1 MHAKRLEELPLT
13 EIVPNRFQP
22 RIHFDDEKIDSLA
35 KSIIKYGVLEPIIV
49 RPVNG
54 KFEIIAGERRYK
66 ASKYAGKTTI
76 PSIIV
81 DYDDKESIE
90 LALLENVQRQELT
103 AIEEA
108 IAYRRILDMGYITQ
122 EELAKKTGKSQPT
135 IANKMRLLMLD
146 DETQDALINHK
157 ISERHARSLLKLVGT
172 GKELEMLNRIIKER
186 LTVRETDNEIA
197 ILLGA
202 KKVEEKPS
210 LEKNDE
216 FFTKEGEKINKDV
229 SLEKTKVDMGPVF
242 IAEKETSQNKVDYET
257 IESLFD
263 DIEPKAKEEKGE
275 NGFMDIE
282 KIMQEAQDINA
293 KVEPENKPELV
304 TTPSPYDTIM
314 GPNPVPLEENTV
326 PVQEAVMLEEQ
337 NKFINVVPV
346 QEETKEPEKIVA
358 PEPTVTFD
366 SIFNTNFNTVEPT
379 IEEEKNEE
387 VSAINDIEAILSS
400 SNQTETPVTNMV
412 DTPLSDSDNEEETSE
427 TSGGAQKDIKTIST
441 MNITESPNLNVT
453 ENNLVSEG
461 VVNPVPQINESA
473 MPNISEMPVIPEV
486 TNIEVP
492 SVNSA
497 VPEVNTIYS
506 ETSDVNNFAN
516 PTTYENLAPTQEV
529 SITPAA
535 NDIYIP
541 TPEVPVADNIMNSN
555 ATFESQMSVLNEDV
569 PKIET
574 PVITPEV
581 PVNPMP
587 AISEVPEV
595 PVSPTIETPTN
606 TGNLDIPEF
615 TSTIAENA
623 PVTIEEPQISNMSF
637 DSASTNVIP
646 EVNISEMPN
655 VVEPSIVN
663 PIPTEPVADLNNAN
677 LNINSNEV
685 VIPNNDNFDKV
696 IELVRNCSKQIEEL
710 GYSVNVNELDLL
722 SNYQITFNIEKH

>member
-1 MHAKRLEELPLT
+1 MHAKKLEELPLT

-66 ASKYAGKTTI
+66 ASKFAGKTTI

-146 DETQDALINHK
+146 DETQDALINHR

-202 KKVEEKPS
+202 KKVEEKPNI
-210 LEKNDE
+210 EKKDE
-216 FFTKEGEKINKDV
+216 FFAKEGEKINTDV
-229 SLEKTKVDMGPVF
+229 DLNQKKPDMGPVF
-242 IAEKETSQNKVDYET
+242 IASNEEKKPEKINYSE

-263 DIEPKAKEEKGE
+263 DVEPVKKEEEGE
-275 NGFMDIE
+275 RGFMDIE

-314 GPNPVPLEENTV
+314 GSAPVEENTV
-326 PVQEAVMLEEQ
+326 PMPETVAFEEQ
-337 NKFINVVPV
+337 NKFINVIPQPEEEVKP
-346 QEETKEPEKIVA
+346 EETVA

-366 SIFNTNFNTVEPT
+366 SIFNTSFNTPVETNNEPGKT
-379 IEEEKNEE
+379 SEEETINNTEE
-387 VSAINDIEAILSS
+387 AINNIESILNSTVSANEPVETQENVQVASSENVIEPMPVMENPSIQVPETNIPEMPNSVVETSVTSESVNPLPVDNTV
-400 SNQTETPVTNMV
+400 SNFSTFTETPN
-412 DTPLSDSDNEEETSE
+412 TPVSDAYANE
-427 TSGGAQKDIKTIST
+427 TIGFVPEINT
-441 MNITESPNLNVT
+441 IT
-453 ENNLVSEG
+453 
-461 VVNPVPQINESA
+461 
-473 MPNISEMPVIPEV
+473 
-486 TNIEVP
+486 
-492 SVNSA
+492 
-497 VPEVNTIYS
+497 PEVNQTVS
-506 ETSDVNNFAN
+506 NNI
-516 PTTYENLAPTQEV
+516 ENLAPVAEIPINPVINNTESV
-529 SITPAA
+529 SE
-535 NDIYIP
+535 IP
-541 TPEVPVADNIMNSN
+541 TVNNIMDSN
-555 ATFESQMSVLNEDV
+555 QTFESQMSVLNENV

-574 PVITPEV
+574 PTFTDLVLPTDVQGPTINE
-581 PVNPMP
+581 
-587 AISEVPEV
+587 IPEV
-595 PVSPTIETPTN
+595 PVSTNIETPMDSS
-606 TGNLDIPEF
+606 GLDIPEF

-623 PVTIEEPQISNMSF
+623 PVTIEEASPVSMSF
-637 DSASTNVIP
+637 DDSKIP
-646 EVNISEMPN
+646 VQSSVNISGMQGIEGVPGIAN
-655 VVEPSIVN
+655 N
-663 PIPTEPVADLNNAN
+663 IPDPVSYQNEAN
-677 LNINSNEV
+677 LNINPNV
-685 VIPNNDNFDKV
+685 VTDTSNNDNFEKV
-696 IELVRNCSKQIEEL
+696 IELVRNCKSQIEAL
-710 GYSVNVNELDLL
+710 GYNVNVNELDLL
-722 SNYQITFNIEKH
+722 SNYQITFNIEKQ